1 MAPKDLIN
9 RTIDA
14 GRGVGQRS
22 QDRIEGIVGQ
32 LQRMSEEQL
41 DQVVALMGELRDRS
55 VLSGEQVAS
64 AVDRRVR
71 DQFTSLGLA
80 TKADVDRLEAK
91 LDALTDSATT
101 TVVPKKKPTTKKAAA
116 TKSTVKKTTVKKAAA
131 KKAITKKASAK
142 KASAKKASAKKVAPR
157 KSAVGNTPGA
167 PRSGSPAV
175 TSEPAGGSIS
185 GSRSAG

>member
-91 LDALTDSATT
+91 LDALTDSAPTA
-101 TVVPKKKPTTKKAAA
+101 VVPKKTSRKKAVAR
-116 TKSTVKKTTVKKAAA
+116 KSTVKKSTA
-131 KKAITKKASAK
+131 KKATAKKATAKKASAK
-142 KASAKKASAKKVAPR
+142 KASAKKAAPR
-157 KSAVGNTPGA
+157 KSAVANTPGA
-167 PRSGSPAV
+167 SRSGSPAV
-175 TSEPAGGSIS
+175 TSEPAGGSTS

>member
-1 MAPKDLIN
+1 MAPRDIIN

-55 VLSGEQVAS
+55 MLSGEQVAS

-71 DQFTSLGLA
+71 EQFASLGLA

-91 LDALTDSATT
+91 LDALTGDTPAKVAPGKSG
-101 TVVPKKKPTTKKAAA
+101 TKKA
-116 TKSTVKKTTVKKAAA
+116 VAAA
-131 KKAITKKASAK
+131 GTAKKASAK
-142 KASAKKASAKKVAPR
+142 KASAKKASSKKASPKTSAKGSGASR
-157 KSAVGNTPGA
+157 TAGSSAT
-167 PRSGSPAV
+167 PRS
-175 TSEPAGGSIS
+175 TGGAAS